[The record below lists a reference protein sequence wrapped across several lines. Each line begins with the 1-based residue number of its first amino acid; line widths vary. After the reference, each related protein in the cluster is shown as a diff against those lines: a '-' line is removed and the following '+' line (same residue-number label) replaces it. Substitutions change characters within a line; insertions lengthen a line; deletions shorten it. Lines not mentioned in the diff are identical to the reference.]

1 MNQIIVTG
9 RLTKE
14 PEVKRIPSKKEGPDF
29 LSCKCT
35 IAVDTGYGDKKRTT
49 FFPLDIIGRTAEVF
63 QKHTYKGQK
72 VLVAG
77 EMLCDEYKAESGA
90 SMKNW
95 KIKVSSIEF
104 LEWKAKEQTAETAQI
119 EPGSDASEERLNEA
133 MGQFIREWKANRM

>member
-14 PEVKRIPSKKEGPDF
+14 PEAKRISSKKEGLDF
-29 LSCKCT
+29 LSCKCA

-49 FFPLDIIGRTAEVF
+49 FFQLDITGRTAEVF
-63 QKHTYKGQK
+63 QKHAYKGQK
-72 VLVAG
+72 VLVVG

-90 SMKNW
+90 SMKNC

-104 LEWKAKEQTAETAQI
+104 FRVE
-119 EPGSDASEERLNEA
+119 SE
-133 MGQFIREWKANRM
+133 GANGRNRTD